1 MKPDPRLAEM
11 RAAWE
16 DKPALRAVYADYY
29 RRLAGALRPGP
40 TLEVGGGAGNLKS
53 FAPEVLSMDIL
64 QAPWLDLMADAHA
77 LPFADAS
84 FENVVMLDVFHHIE
98 RPRVF
103 LDEAARILR
112 PGGRLAMIEPA
123 ITPLSWLFYNFLH
136 PEPVILCHDLFADRP
151 PVRGRDPFEA
161 NQAIPSLMFGRHRR
175 QFEAEFPA
183 LGIAAIERLSF
194 LAYPLSGGYRSW
206 SLLPMR
212 LVEAMIRVES
222 ALAPAL
228 GRLAAFRLFVVLD
241 RV

>member
-1 MKPDPRLAEM
+1 MEPDPRLAEM

-16 DKPALRAVYADYY
+16 NKPTLRAVYADYY

-53 FAPEVLSMDIL
+53 FAPEVLSMDVL
-64 QAPWLDLMADAHA
+64 RAPWLDLIADAHA
-77 LPFADAS
+77 LPFADGS
-84 FENVVMLDVFHHIE
+84 FENLVMLDVLHHIE

-103 LDEAARILR
+103 LDEAARVLR

-136 PEPVILCHDLFADRP
+136 PEPVILAHDPLADRP
-151 PVRGRDPFEA
+151 PVPGRDPFEA

-175 QFEAEFPA
+175 RFEAEFPA
-183 LGIAAIERLSF
+183 LAIAVIERLSF
-194 LAYPLSGGYRSW
+194 LVYPLSGGYRSW
-206 SLLPMR
+206 SLLPVR
-212 LVEAMIRVES
+212 LVGPMTRVED

-228 GRLAAFRLFVVLD
+228 GGFAGFRLFVVLD